1 MYGIICFICTF
12 NYALAALLSNW
23 GSFVGIDYA
32 IEAGS
37 GTGLASVASIKTL
50 DTGMV
55 GALNCCWCCSMVA

>member
-1 MYGIICFICTF
+1 MESFVLYCTF

-37 GTGLASVASIKTL
+37 GTGLASVNVRYWNGWCI
-50 DTGMV
+50 D
-55 GALNCCWCCSMVA
+55 CCWCCSMVA

>member
-1 MYGIICFICTF
+1 MESFVLYCTF

-37 GTGLASVASIKTL
+37 GTGLASVASIKR
-50 DTGMV
+50 
-55 GALNCCWCCSMVA
+55 